1 MRRFA
6 RSRARTSS
14 SYSFSEIKFHK
25 FSTEVASVGWGYRDA
40 LQLFSLARR
49 PWTMEDFCASQ
60 QGGPPGISIL
70 WKFMPWKV
78 KSQVAEIGCLYKFYF
93 RMEMFGDK
101 EAVDARAP

>member
-1 MRRFA
+1 
-6 RSRARTSS
+6 
-14 SYSFSEIKFHK
+14 
-25 FSTEVASVGWGYRDA
+25 
-40 LQLFSLARR
+40 
-49 PWTMEDFCASQ
+49 MEDFCASQ